1 MQFAALNAVALVE
14 DDADFREALV
24 ERLTLE
30 GLEVRAF
37 ASAEAGLKGVEP
49 DFPGVVVTDLRM
61 PHMDGRQLL
70 DRLQAQDPALPVIL
84 ITGHGDVGDAV
95 AAMRAGAY
103 DFVAKPFPF
112 ERLMDSLRR
121 ALEKRALVLDN
132 RRLATLAAEDAVETP
147 LMGDSAAIRQLR
159 ATLAQIADARMDVL
173 IEGETGVGKE
183 SVARTLHNA
192 GRRRLHPFVAVN
204 CGALPD
210 GLIESEMFGHEL
222 GAFAGALRRRIGH
235 VERAH
240 NGSLFLDQ
248 IESMPLDVQVK
259 MLRVVEEREIHPIG
273 ANEPRVLDLR
283 ILASARGDLGQAVQA
298 GAFREDLYYRLNVV
312 RLRVPPLRER
322 REDIPLL
329 FARLLDR
336 AATDLGER
344 PPVGD
349 RTRRRLLEHDWPGN
363 IRELAHYAQRVAH
376 GLEDEA
382 TPAAAPFDDGLGLS
396 DRVARFEAEVLR
408 DTLEACG
415 GDIPAVLDRLRLPRK
430 TLYDKLARHGLKP
443 ADFRAD

>member
-1 MQFAALNAVALVE
+1 MQFPALNAVALIE
-14 DDADFREALV
+14 DDTDFREALV

-30 GLEVRAF
+30 GLDVRAF

-70 DRLQAQDPALPVIL
+70 DRLQADDPALPVIL
-84 ITGHGDVGDAV
+84 ITGHGDVADAV

-132 RRLATLAAEDAVETP
+132 RRLAVLAADGAVETP
-147 LMGDSAAIRQLR
+147 LMGDSAVIRQLR

-183 SVARTLHNA
+183 SVARSLHNA
-192 GRRRLHPFVAVN
+192 GRRRPHPFVAVN
-204 CGALPD
+204 CGALPE

-259 MLRVVEEREIHPIG
+259 MLRVVEEREIQPIG
-273 ANEPRVLDLR
+273 AGEPRVLDLR
-283 ILASARGDLGQAVQA
+283 ILASARGDLGQAVQD

-329 FARLLDR
+329 FARLLERAGAEAEQRPVLTDR
-336 AATDLGER
+336 A
-344 PPVGD
+344 
-349 RTRRRLLEHDWPGN
+349 RRHLIEHDWPGN
-363 IRELAHYAQRVAH
+363 IRELAHYAQRVTL
-376 GLEDEA
+376 GLEDE
-382 TPAAAPFDDGLGLS
+382 PAASVAPDDGLGLS

-408 DTLEACG
+408 ETLQACG

-430 TLYDKLARHGLKP
+430 TLYDKLARHGLRP
-443 ADFRAD
+443 GDYRA

>member
-1 MQFAALNAVALVE
+1 MQFPALNAVALIE
-14 DDADFREALV
+14 DDGDFREALV

-30 GLEVRAF
+30 GLDVRAF

-70 DRLQAQDPALPVIL
+70 DRLQADDPALPVIL
-84 ITGHGDVGDAV
+84 ITGHGDVADAV

-132 RRLATLAAEDAVETP
+132 RRLAVLAADGAVETP
-147 LMGDSAAIRQLR
+147 LMGDSAVIRQLR

-183 SVARTLHNA
+183 SVARSLHNA
-192 GRRRLHPFVAVN
+192 GRRRPHPFVAVN
-204 CGALPD
+204 CGALPE

-259 MLRVVEEREIHPIG
+259 MLRVVEEREIQPIG
-273 ANEPRVLDLR
+273 AGEPRVLDLR
-283 ILASARGDLGQAVQA
+283 ILASARGDLGQAVQD

-329 FARLLDR
+329 FARLLERAGAEAEQRPVLTDR
-336 AATDLGER
+336 A
-344 PPVGD
+344 
-349 RTRRRLLEHDWPGN
+349 RRHLIEHDWPGN
-363 IRELAHYAQRVAH
+363 IRELAHYAQRVTL
-376 GLEDEA
+376 GLEDE
-382 TPAAAPFDDGLGLS
+382 PAASVAPDDGLGLS
-396 DRVARFEAEVLR
+396 DRIARFEAEVLR
-408 DTLEACG
+408 ETLQACG

-430 TLYDKLARHGLKP
+430 TLYDKLARHGLRP
-443 ADFRAD
+443 GDYRA

>member
-1 MQFAALNAVALVE
+1 MQFPALNAVALIE
-14 DDADFREALV
+14 DDGDFREALV

-30 GLEVRAF
+30 GLDVRAF

-70 DRLQAQDPALPVIL
+70 DRLQADDPALPVIL
-84 ITGHGDVGDAV
+84 ITGHGDVADAV

-132 RRLATLAAEDAVETP
+132 RRLAVLAADGAVETP
-147 LMGDSAAIRQLR
+147 LMGDSAVIRQLR

-183 SVARTLHNA
+183 SVARSLHNA
-192 GRRRLHPFVAVN
+192 GRRRPHPFVAVN
-204 CGALPD
+204 CGALPE

-259 MLRVVEEREIHPIG
+259 MLRVVEEREIQPIG
-273 ANEPRVLDLR
+273 AGEPRVLDLR
-283 ILASARGDLGQAVQA
+283 ILASARGDLGQAVQDA
-298 GAFREDLYYRLNVV
+298 AFREDLYYRLNVV

-329 FARLLDR
+329 FARLLERAGAEAEQRPVLTDR
-336 AATDLGER
+336 A
-344 PPVGD
+344 
-349 RTRRRLLEHDWPGN
+349 RRHLIEHDWPGN
-363 IRELAHYAQRVAH
+363 IRELAHYAQRVTL
-376 GLEDEA
+376 GLEDE
-382 TPAAAPFDDGLGLS
+382 PAASVAPDDGLGLS

-408 DTLEACG
+408 ETLQACG

-430 TLYDKLARHGLKP
+430 TLYDKLARHGLRP
-443 ADFRAD
+443 GDYRA

>member
-1 MQFAALNAVALVE
+1 MQFPALNAVALIE
-14 DDADFREALV
+14 DDTDFREALV

-30 GLEVRAF
+30 GLDVRAF

-70 DRLQAQDPALPVIL
+70 DRLQADDPALPVIL
-84 ITGHGDVGDAV
+84 ITGHGDVADAV

-132 RRLATLAAEDAVETP
+132 RRLAVLAADGAVETP
-147 LMGDSAAIRQLR
+147 LMGDSAVIRQLR

-183 SVARTLHNA
+183 SVARSLHNA
-192 GRRRLHPFVAVN
+192 GRRRPHPFVAVN
-204 CGALPD
+204 CGALPE

-222 GAFAGALRRRIGH
+222 GAFAGALRRRVGH

-259 MLRVVEEREIHPIG
+259 MLRVVEEREIQPIG
-273 ANEPRVLDLR
+273 AGEPRVLDLR
-283 ILASARGDLGQAVQA
+283 ILASARGDLGQAVQD

-329 FARLLDR
+329 FARLLERAGAEAEHRPVLTDR
-336 AATDLGER
+336 A
-344 PPVGD
+344 
-349 RTRRRLLEHDWPGN
+349 RRHLIEHDWPGN
-363 IRELAHYAQRVAH
+363 IRELAHYAQRVTL
-376 GLEDEA
+376 GLEDE
-382 TPAAAPFDDGLGLS
+382 PAASVAPDDGLGLS

-408 DTLEACG
+408 ETLQACG

-443 ADFRAD
+443 ADFRID

>member
-1 MQFAALNAVALVE
+1 MQFPALNAVALIE
-14 DDADFREALV
+14 DDGDFREALV

-30 GLEVRAF
+30 GLDVRAF

-70 DRLQAQDPALPVIL
+70 DRLQADDPALPVIL
-84 ITGHGDVGDAV
+84 ITGHGDVADAV

-132 RRLATLAAEDAVETP
+132 RRLAVLAADGAVETP
-147 LMGDSAAIRQLR
+147 LMGDSAVIRQLR

-183 SVARTLHNA
+183 SVARSLHNA
-192 GRRRLHPFVAVN
+192 GRRRPHPFVAVN
-204 CGALPD
+204 CGALPE

-222 GAFAGALRRRIGH
+222 GAFAGALRRRVGH

-259 MLRVVEEREIHPIG
+259 MLRVVEER
-273 ANEPRVLDLR
+273 
-283 ILASARGDLGQAVQA
+283 
-298 GAFREDLYYRLNVV
+298 
-312 RLRVPPLRER
+312 
-322 REDIPLL
+322 
-329 FARLLDR
+329 
-336 AATDLGER
+336 
-344 PPVGD
+344 
-349 RTRRRLLEHDWPGN
+349 
-363 IRELAHYAQRVAH
+363 
-376 GLEDEA
+376 
-382 TPAAAPFDDGLGLS
+382 
-396 DRVARFEAEVLR
+396 
-408 DTLEACG
+408 
-415 GDIPAVLDRLRLPRK
+415 
-430 TLYDKLARHGLKP
+430 
-443 ADFRAD
+443 